1 MVTLIS
7 SIGIAVTTFF
17 VAVFGALGGL
27 VYLIVK

>member
-17 VAVFGALGGL
+17 VAVFGAIGGGIYLL
-27 VYLIVK
+27 VK